1 MLRRNYRA
9 HESLLEL
16 PSRLFYNG
24 GLIAAAPRSATHTL
38 VGWEALL
45 APHYR
50 SATREEELPS
60 APPLPLLL
68 WGVSGVLERD
78 IDSPSYFN
86 RAESQVVVDIV
97 EALLESPHV
106 ECGTID
112 IETRRETRCETCA
125 RDMVL
130 DPGCVVLDD
139 FGYRSEYTI
148 HCLCLTARS
157 GGPDRATSRPPVP
170 GRNAY

>member
-1 MLRRNYRA
+1 MRA
-9 HESLLEL
+9 HATARCCGGITARTSRC
-16 PSRLFYNG
+16 SRLFYNG

-45 APHYR
+45 APHCR

-130 DPGCVVLDD
+130 DPVVL
-139 FGYRSEYTI
+139 FSTI
-148 HCLCLTARS
+148 WGTA
-157 GGPDRATSRPPVP
+157 PNTLFIAC
-170 GRNAY
+170 A